1 MDHKTECD
9 LFHEFDGRCC
19 QQGVPCPFVPKK
31 KPATAAEVLA
41 AQAAIQRGVFP
52 ILLTLLVG
60 TEAFFALLA
69 TEHHLE
75 RVARADQERIVW
87 K

>member
-1 MDHKTECD
+1 MCDKTECD

-19 QQGVPCPFVPKK
+19 QQGVPCPFVK
-31 KPATAAEVLA
+31 KPAKAIEVAA

-60 TEAFFALLA
+60 TAAFFALLA
-69 TEHHLE
+69 TEHHFE
-75 RVARADQERIVW
+75 RVARVDQERIVW